1 MNIENLET
9 DLISFELSEEDV
21 QAIRG
26 SGIEE
31 ATVYRAYHRH
41 FSFPITCVV
50 TVGFPTSGN
59 PKPGFPKPVGPIL
72 VTTEPPVKSILPAN
86 QAY

>member
-9 DLISFELSEEDV
+9 DLISFELSDEDV

-31 ATVYRAYHRH
+31 ATVYGAYRCY
-41 FSFPITCVV
+41 FPFPITCVV
-50 TVGFPTSGN
+50 LVGFPTSGN
-59 PKPGFPKPVGPIL
+59 NKPGLPKLGTPISTTPKPVVQP
-72 VTTEPPVKSILPAN
+72 TFFES
-86 QAY
+86 QA